1 MKLIHRYLLTEFL
14 RYLGLVLLTFIL
26 VFLLVDFLEKID
38 NFLEAGV
45 HLPRVLHY
53 YLLLIPSIVFNL
65 APVAVL
71 VSVMITVGLMARRS
85 ELVAL
90 KASGVSLFTVSLP
103 FVMTALAISLLLFGL
118 SETVIPYTSVKT
130 NSIWNIEVEKKQDA
144 STGRFKNVWFK
155 GGGMIGNF
163 QVYDRPG
170 KKLEGIGLYLFDPG
184 FQLTERVEANEGRAV
199 GDRWEFQKGLIKK
212 YDKEGRYSVQPFQQ
226 AFFDLPEL
234 PEDVSRV
241 TRAPEEMSFE
251 GLWSY
256 ARRVRAEGHDP
267 IRSYVNLNMKVAF
280 PFISLVMVLLGLPI
294 AFWRE
299 KGGGIPLG
307 IGAGIGLSFIYLVF
321 LGLARSMGYIGFLP
335 PTVAAWLPNVFF
347 ILLGLFMFTLVRF

>member
-14 RYLGLVLLTFIL
+14 RYMGLVLLTFIL

-45 HLPRVLHY
+45 ALHRVLFY
-53 YLLLIPSIVFNL
+53 YLMLIPSVVFNL
-65 APVAVL
+65 TSVAML

-90 KASGVSLFTVSLP
+90 KASGVSLFSVSLP
-103 FVMTALAISLLLFGL
+103 FVLTAAAVSLLLFGL
-118 SETVIPYTSVKT
+118 SETVIPYTSVQT
-130 NSIWNIEVEKKQDA
+130 NAIWNIEVEKKQDA
-144 STGRFKNVWFK
+144 SAGRYKNVWFRA
-155 GGGMIGNF
+155 GSLIGNF
-163 QVYDRPG
+163 QVYNRP
-170 KKLEGIGLYLFDPG
+170 KHELEGISLYRFDRG
-184 FQLTERVEANEGRAV
+184 FHLAERVEAAEGRLV
-199 GDRWEFQKGLIKK
+199 DGRWEFDEGLTKT
-212 YDKEGRYSVQPFQQ
+212 YEPGGRFIVQPFQRE
-226 AFFDLPEL
+226 FFDLPEL

-241 TRAPEEMSFE
+241 SRAPEEMSFE
-251 GLWSY
+251 GLRAY
-256 ARRVRAEGHDP
+256 ARRVRSEGHDP
-267 IRSYVNLNMKVAF
+267 VRSYVNLHLKLAF

-299 KGGGIPLG
+299 KDGGIPLS
-307 IGAGIGLSFIYLVF
+307 IGVGIGLSVIYLVF

-347 ILLGLFMFTLVRF
+347 ILLGLFLFTLVRF

>member
-1 MKLIHRYLLTEFL
+1 MKIIQRYLLTEFL
-14 RYLGLVLLTFIL
+14 RHLGLVLLTFIL

-45 HLPRVLHY
+45 RLPRVLYY
-53 YLLLIPSIVFNL
+53 YLLLIPSVVFNL

-90 KASGVSLFTVSLP
+90 KASGVSLFTISLP
-103 FVMTALAISLLLFGL
+103 FVLTALAVCLMLFGL
-118 SETVIPYTSVKT
+118 SESVIPYTSVKT
-130 NSIWNIEVEKKQDA
+130 NAIWNVEVEKKQDA
-144 STGRFKNVWFK
+144 STGRYKNVWFK
-155 GGGMIGNF
+155 SGGMIGNF

-170 KKLEGIGLYLFDPG
+170 QKLAGIGLYRFDPG
-184 FQLTERVEANEGRAV
+184 FHLTERVEAKEGRMI
-199 GDRWEFQKGLIKK
+199 GGRWEFDRGLVKSFEKG
-212 YDKEGRYSVQPFQQ
+212 GRFVVQPFQQ
-226 AFFDLPEL
+226 EFFDLPAL

-251 GLWSY
+251 GLKAY

-267 IRSYVNLNMKVAF
+267 IRSYVNLHMKLAF

-335 PTVAAWLPNVFF
+335 PMVAAWLPSVFF